1 MKTVIVEDD
10 PVTALYVTEGLQ
22 AHGHTVHWAPTGPDG
37 FEQARSGDCALIIV
51 DRMLPGLDG
60 LTLVKNLRERNIRTP
75 VLFLTTMDDLDARVE
90 GLNAGGDDYLTKPFA
105 MSELVARANAV
116 MRRASLADEAVSLTR
131 LRVGDLEMD
140 LLARAVTRSGQEIE
154 LQHQEFKLLEYL
166 LHNAGRVVT
175 RTMLLEKVWGLN
187 FDPGTNVVESH
198 MSRLRSKVDRGFA
211 SELIR
216 TIRGSGY
223 IVSAD

>member
-10 PVTALYVTEGLQ
+10 PVTALYVTEGLS
-22 AHGHTVHWAPTGPDG
+22 AHGYSVHWAPTGPDG
-37 FEQARSGDCALIIV
+37 LQQARGGDCALIIV
-51 DRMLPGLDG
+51 DRMLPGMDG
-60 LTLVKNLRERNIRTP
+60 LTLVKQLRSENIRTP

-105 MSELVARANAV
+105 MPELLARANAIT
-116 MRRASLADEAVSLTR
+116 RRASHADEHGQQTR
-131 LRVGDLEMD
+131 LRVGGLEMD
-140 LLARAVTRSGQEIE
+140 LLARSVSRDGHVIE

-166 LHNAGRVVT
+166 MHNVGRIVT

-198 MSRLRSKVDRGFA
+198 MSRLRSKVDRGFEP
-211 SELIR
+211 ELIR
-216 TIRGSGY
+216 TVRGSGY
-223 IVSAD
+223 VVSAD